1 MFALLVVGII
11 GCAVTDNYCGLS
23 DIEPIYF
30 MEEEEEQPREAVGTY
45 GRFYQDRIFWHLP
58 RYNQNYYV
66 PEERPWPLVPFK
78 D

>member
-11 GCAVTDNYCGLS
+11 GCAATDNYCGLS

-30 MEEEEEQPREAVGTY
+30 MEEEEKPREAVGTY
-45 GRFYQDRIFWHLP
+45 GRFYQDRILWHAP
-58 RYNQNYYV
+58 KYNQNYYV